1 MRRLP
6 PHDEEEEEE
15 RSGWGRGRAQ
25 PVMEKGR
32 KPDLM
37 SLCLAT
43 LALTCENRGG
53 NRSIRREIDPS
64 HDFNF
69 TSGVRALALTA
80 ASPNKSGP

>member
-1 MRRLP
+1 
-6 PHDEEEEEE
+6 
-15 RSGWGRGRAQ
+15 
-25 PVMEKGR
+25 MEKGR

-43 LALTCENRGG
+43 LALTCENTEG

-64 HDFNF
+64 HGFNF
-69 TSGVRALALTA
+69 TGGVRERALGLTA